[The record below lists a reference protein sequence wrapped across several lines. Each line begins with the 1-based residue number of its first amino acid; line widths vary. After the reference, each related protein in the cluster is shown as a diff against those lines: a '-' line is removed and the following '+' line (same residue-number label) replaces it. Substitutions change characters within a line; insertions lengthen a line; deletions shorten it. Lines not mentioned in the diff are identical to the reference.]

1 MAAILQ
7 TTFWIVI
14 FFDEDYCSLIK
25 ISLKFVST
33 GTINNMLALVQM
45 IASYQIGNKPL
56 FELMMA

>member
-14 FFDEDYCSLIK
+14 FFDENYRSLIK

-33 GTINNMLALVQM
+33 GTINNMLALVLM
-45 IASYQIGNKPL
+45 IARYQIGNKPL